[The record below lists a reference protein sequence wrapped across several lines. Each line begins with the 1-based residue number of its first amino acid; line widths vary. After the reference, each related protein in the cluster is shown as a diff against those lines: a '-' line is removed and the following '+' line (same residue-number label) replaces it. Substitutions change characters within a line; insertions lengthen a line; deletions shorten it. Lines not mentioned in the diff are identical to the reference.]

1 MNGLVHISKYL
12 SEFKVEL
19 EKYDAELTK
28 KAEEVSGKVKNI
40 QTELAKLS
48 VDTFTSWWNVQEE
61 EYTLNL
67 GLHWNGSKVTY
78 IFEDNEPQ
86 ALLGANRDIR
96 CSVDEHLIPF
106 LEEGLK
112 RIKDKTSGLA
122 L

>member
-19 EKYDAELTK
+19 DKYDAKLTE

-40 QTELAKLS
+40 QTDLAKLS
-48 VDTFTSWWNVQEE
+48 VDKFTFWWEEQEE
-61 EYTLNL
+61 EFTLSL

-96 CSVDEHLIPF
+96 CSVEEHLVPF

-112 RIKDKTSGLA
+112 RIKDRTSSLD